1 VINAAFGVDDAVSAQ
16 WATRLRFSDISS
28 LQHVSHAKAGVSDI
42 YTEITS
48 SQNDHFVLHDS
59 QGFAAGEEQNFL
71 TVSTFIKE
79 REQKR
84 NIAEKLHA
92 IW

>member
-1 VINAAFGVDDAVSAQ
+1 VINAAFGVNDAVSAEKSIH
-16 WATRLRFSDISS
+16 LRILMCP

-48 SQNDHFVLHDS
+48 TQNDHFVLHDS